1 MRKNIFK
8 RKIYE
13 KMLEWKQERNG
24 STALLLKGARR
35 VGKSTVAK
43 AFAKNE
49 YKSYILIG
57 FAQASKEIKQLFD
70 SLMDLNYIFLR
81 LQAIYQTVLETQ
93 DYSSLSLFGIK
104 TIPRTSYM
112 RSC

>member
-1 MRKNIFK
+1 MKRNIFK

-43 AFAKNE
+43 AFAKKRIQKL
-49 YKSYILIG
+49 YSY
-57 FAQASKEIKQLFD
+57 
-70 SLMDLNYIFLR
+70 R
-81 LQAIYQTVLETQ
+81 LCPSIQRNKA
-93 DYSSLSLFGIK
+93 
-104 TIPRTSYM
+104 TI
-112 RSC
+112 